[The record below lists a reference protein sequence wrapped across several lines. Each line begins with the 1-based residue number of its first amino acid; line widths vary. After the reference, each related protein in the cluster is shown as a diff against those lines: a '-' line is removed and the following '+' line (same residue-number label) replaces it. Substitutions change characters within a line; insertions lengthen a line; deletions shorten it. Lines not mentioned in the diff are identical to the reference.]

1 MKFKKLIF
9 LFITLFVITVLIIG
23 FIPRFS
29 LINNEIIVG
38 EKFSPKIEVSS
49 IFYNYN
55 DNLIIDMDN
64 VDINKIGTYK
74 FECKFKMLFFY
85 LKKSF
90 YVNVVDND
98 KPVIK
103 LKGDNP
109 SVICKGSKY
118 KEQGYTASDNYDD
131 DITNNVTIEQDVNN
145 IIYTVSDSS
154 GNQTKIERKIIEDD
168 LEKPSIKLKGS
179 KTIYLYLGDKYTE
192 PGFTASDN
200 CDGNI
205 TKKVKQTGKVDT
217 SNVGTYVIKYTV
229 SDGSGNKATAKRTV
243 VVSKKVSSS
252 KKGNGVIY
260 LTFDDGPSYVTEKI
274 LDILDKENVK
284 ATFFV
289 INANKLTKRAYN
301 SGHTIGLHSDTH
313 NYSYIYK
320 NSNNYFNDLN
330 KISNKVYNVVGIR
343 TKIIRFPGG
352 SSNTVSR
359 NYNKGIMTYLT
370 KEVVNRG
377 YIYFDWNVG
386 SNDTGGDS
394 NNSTNI
400 YYNVVNNLSHD
411 KTNIVLMHDSYGH
424 DATANALKRIISY
437 GKENNYTFK
446 AITEDTPLVRHG
458 VNN

>member
-1 MKFKKLIF
+1 MKYKKVILFSIILLI
-9 LFITLFVITVLIIG
+9 VTVLIIG
-23 FIPRFS
+23 FIPKFTF
-29 LINNEIIVG
+29 INNEVAVG
-38 EKFSPKIEVSS
+38 EEFTPKVQVSS
-49 IFYNYN
+49 IFYNY
-55 DNLIIDMDN
+55 DDDLIIDIDS
-64 VDINKIGTYK
+64 VDVNKVGSYN
-74 FECKFKMLFFY
+74 FDCKFKMLFFY

-90 YVNVVDND
+90 YVNIVDKD

-103 LKGDNP
+103 LNGDTP
-109 SVICKGSKY
+109 SVICKNGKY
-118 KEQGYTASDNYDD
+118 KEQGYTASDNYDG
-131 DITNNVTIEQDVNN
+131 DITNKVIIKQDKDLIIYSVSDSSGNETIIQRN
-145 IIYTVSDSS
+145 IIVDDSKKPSIKLKGNKNIYLYLGDKYIEPGVTANDNCDGNITKNVKITGKVDTDKVGNYVIKYTVSDSS
-154 GNQTKIERKIIEDD
+154 GNT
-168 LEKPSIKLKGS
+168 
-179 KTIYLYLGDKYTE
+179 
-192 PGFTASDN
+192 
-200 CDGNI
+200 
-205 TKKVKQTGKVDT
+205 T
-217 SNVGTYVIKYTV
+217 SV
-229 SDGSGNKATAKRTV
+229 KRTI
-243 VVSKKVSSS
+243 VVSKKISPS

-320 NSNNYFNDLN
+320 NSDNYFSDLN

-386 SNDTGGDS
+386 SNDTGKDS
-394 NNSTNI
+394 NSSTNI
-400 YYNVVNNLSHD
+400 YYNVINNLSHN

-424 DATANALKRIISY
+424 DATASALKKIISY

-446 AITEDTPLVRHG
+446 AITEDTPLVRHI

>member
-1 MKFKKLIF
+1 MKFKKVILFSIIVSAVIF
-9 LFITLFVITVLIIG
+9 FVIG
-23 FIPRFS
+23 FFPRFKFVDNVVS
-29 LINNEIIVG
+29 VG
-38 EKFSPKIEVSS
+38 ENFNPKIEVYS
-49 IFYNYN
+49 IFYNY
-55 DNLIIDMDN
+55 DNKLLIDTSN
-64 VDINKIGTYK
+64 VDVNKVGSYK
-74 FECKFKMLFFY
+74 FDTKFKILFFY
-85 LKKSF
+85 FNKSL
-90 YVNVVDND
+90 YVNVVDNN

-109 SVICKGSKY
+109 YVVCKGVKY
-118 KEQGYTASDNYDD
+118 KEQGYTASDNYDG
-131 DITNNVTIEQDVNN
+131 DITSKVTMKQDINN

-154 GNQTKIERKIIEDD
+154 GNKASIKRKIVVDD
-168 LEKPSIKLKGS
+168 KEKPLIKLKGN

-192 PGFTASDN
+192 PGFTVSDN

-217 SNVGTYVIKYTV
+217 SNVGTYVIKYIV
-229 SDGSGNKATAKRTV
+229 SDSSGNKATAKRTV
-243 VVSKKVSSS
+243 VISKKISSS

-289 INANKLTKRAYN
+289 TNANKFTKRAHKN
-301 SGHTIGLHSDTH
+301 GHTIGLHSDTH

-330 KISNKVYNVVGIR
+330 KISDKVYNVVGIT

-377 YIYFDWNVG
+377 YTYFDWNVG
-386 SNDTGGDS
+386 SNDTGGDR
-394 NNSTNI
+394 NNSTAI

-411 KTNIVLMHDSYGH
+411 KTNIVLMHDSSGH
-424 DATANALKRIISY
+424 DATATALKRIISY

-446 AITEDTPLVRHG
+446 AITENTPLVRHG